1 MRWFGFVIAISSM
14 PLFSAQSSVK
24 FLCQKNSEQRAI
36 EVVYE
41 SPKRELP
48 CKVVQHYH
56 WGVESQHRKVDKF
69 WAKNTSGYCE
79 QKAEWL
85 AMKRLRELNWDC
97 KRVKKLS

>member
-1 MRWFGFVIAISSM
+1 MVRFCNSYIEYAPIQCAVICEVFMS
-14 PLFSAQSSVK
+14 
-24 FLCQKNSEQRAI
+24 KNSEQRAI

-41 SPKRELP
+41 SPKLELP